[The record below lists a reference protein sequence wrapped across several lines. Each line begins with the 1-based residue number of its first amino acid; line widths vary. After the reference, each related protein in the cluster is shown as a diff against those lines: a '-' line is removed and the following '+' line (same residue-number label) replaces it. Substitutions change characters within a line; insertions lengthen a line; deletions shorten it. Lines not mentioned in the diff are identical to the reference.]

1 MATVLIV
8 DDEKRFRNESASY
21 FERVVGWKVCTAPD
35 GDGAIAFLEEN
46 RAQVDAMILDRNMPG
61 KSGDDVIE
69 WLYEHQI
76 LDDIC
81 VIMLTAYSDYDN
93 AVETLQAG
101 AWQYLSKPLALDALA
116 ALVAPGVALKKCH
129 RMRRTIL
136 AAKDLVN
143 VVQQIRKVIQDTLA
157 PDSCEVIFVPQTD
170 LGEYSGGGP
179 PNHDRPFIKTLQG
192 GRAYVSEGEP
202 EKVRSLRPVLADASS
217 LMAVP
222 VFNNDGATIGV
233 LDIESRKAKAFS
245 SRWIEVL
252 RYCADLIGTFET
264 VREARKVK
272 DIALIN
278 RELRHRLATSV
289 TILTQEISEAQRI
302 FGEQPPDSPLSVI
315 SRHVD
320 VVGSV
325 MEDLR
330 EITREH
336 PPVRITDVSPY
347 DLLCQINRGDR
358 NVPVLGPE
366 VSSECVLARADPEGL
381 RYCLDCIF
389 QNAYEAIEVRRLQDP
404 SAIDVSHHIRLSVED
419 DHDWVRLRIE
429 DTGVGLTKEVHE
441 RLFEPLFSTKTRR
454 RNDGI
459 GLYSVKRMIEA
470 MGGQVGADSA
480 GEFQG
485 TCFTILLVKA

>member
-8 DDEKRFRNESASY
+8 DDEERFRNESASY
-21 FERVVGWKVCTAPD
+21 FERVGWKVFTAPD
-35 GDGAIAFLEEN
+35 GDRAIALLEEN
-46 RAQVDAMILDRNMPG
+46 RAQIDAMILDRNMPG

-69 WLYEHQI
+69 WLYERQI

-101 AWQYLSKPLALDALA
+101 AWQYLSKPLPLDALA
-116 ALVAPGVALKKCH
+116 ALVAPGVAIKKCH
-129 RMRRTIL
+129 RMRRTIFS
-136 AAKDLVN
+136 AKNLEE
-143 VVQQIRKVIQDTLA
+143 VVQQIRKVIKGTLA
-157 PDSCEVIFVPQTD
+157 PDACEVIFVPQID
-170 LGEYSGGGP
+170 LGEHCGGGSA
-179 PNHDRPFIKTLQG
+179 NYDRPFIKALQT
-192 GRAYVSEGEP
+192 GRAYISESDP
-202 EKVRSLRPVLADASS
+202 EKVRVLRPVLEDASS

-233 LDIESRKAKAFS
+233 LDIESRKEKAFS

-252 RYCADLIGTFET
+252 RYCGDLIGTFET
-264 VREARKVK
+264 VRDARKVK

-289 TILTQEISEAQRI
+289 TILAQETNEARRI

-315 SRHVD
+315 SRHVE

-325 MEDLR
+325 MDDLR

-336 PPVRITDVSPY
+336 PPVQITDVSPY
-347 DLLCQINRGDR
+347 NLLMQIDRGGR
-358 NVPVLGPE
+358 KVPVLGPQAD
-366 VSSECVLARADPEGL
+366 SKDLLARADPEGL
-381 RYCLDCIF
+381 SYCLDCIF
-389 QNAYEAIEVRRLQDP
+389 QNAYEAIDVRRLQDP
-404 SAIDVSHHIRLSVED
+404 SANDIDHHIILSVED
-419 DHDWVRLRIE
+419 DQEWIRVRIE
-429 DTGVGLTKEVHE
+429 DTGVGLTQEVHE

-454 RNDGI
+454 GNDGI
-459 GLYSVKRMIEA
+459 GLYSAKRMIEA

-485 TCFTILLVKA
+485 TCFTILLVKV